1 MTVYQYGDTQ
11 NYSDTY
17 LYFVDSQ
24 IQQKDAG
31 EVSLTL
37 MKSSYDV
44 AAKEMVSTPQE
55 NCKVVLADS
64 NGKQVAEGTTDKD
77 GIVTFKISEAGSYSA
92 DVTAAPFDY
101 YVSAHADITIGD
113 SQVVD
118 PDDPSKDDMKKDDPK
133 KDNAIRDLNKNKTT
147 LQAGA
152 GGNGGSDGSG
162 GGSASGS
169 STRTG
174 DDAQVYVWMMLML
187 ASMVVAVYIYAAAQR
202 RDDRF

>member
-24 IQQKDAG
+24 IQQKEPG

-37 MKSSYDV
+37 MRSGYDANWKPVSS
-44 AAKEMVSTPQE
+44 PQE

-64 NGKQVAEGTTDKD
+64 KGKQVAEGTTDKD
-77 GIVTFKISEAGSYSA
+77 GIATFKISEAGSYRA

-113 SQVVD
+113 SQVID
-118 PDDPSKDDMKKDDPK
+118 PDDPSKDDTKKEDPK
-133 KDNAIRDLNKNKTT
+133 KDNAIQDLNKNKTS
-147 LQAGA
+147 LQAAA
-152 GGNGGSDGSG
+152 GGTGGSDGSA
-162 GGSASGS
+162 GGSASGGS
-169 STRTG
+169 VKTG
-174 DDAQVYVWMMLML
+174 DDVQVYVWMMLML
-187 ASMVVAVYIYAAAQR
+187 ASMVAAVYIYAAVQR